1 MKTPSAV
8 CFALALGLSGAALAE
23 GLAIS
28 TGKEGGGYYGIGS
41 RLKTVMAEQNVAV
54 EVIPSVGSM
63 ENLLRLNDPQGPV
76 NIGLTQADA
85 LKSFLIENPDFESR
99 MLLLGEMG
107 QECVFIVTG
116 KDTGIDDDG
125 DLQDKGNLISLQD
138 PNSGV
143 AVTWQYMTTLE
154 PKFKNT
160 QPAFVDTMETL
171 LQLKNGGKNAQVKAA
186 MLVQR
191 PDARSPAMQVVLENP
206 KEFHFVPVT
215 DWDLNDKLPDGS
227 AVYTFEDVTIEKK
240 SWGFDTTVDT
250 ICTRALMVAN
260 KDKLS
265 ADERSRLSRVMLL
278 ATDRVKG
285 QTDK

>member
-1 MKTPSAV
+1 MNRLPTA
-8 CFALALGLSGAALAE
+8 CLALTLGLSGAALAE
-23 GLAIS
+23 GLVIS
-28 TGKEGGGYYGIGS
+28 TGKEGGGYFGIGN
-41 RLKTVMAEQNVAV
+41 RLKEVMAEQNVAV
-54 EVIPSVGSM
+54 EVMPSVGSM
-63 ENLLRLNDPQGPV
+63 ENLLRLDDAQSPV

-85 LKSFLIENPDFESR
+85 LKSFLLENPDFEGR

-191 PDARSPAMQVVLENP
+191 PDARSPAMQVVLDNP
-206 KEFHFVPVT
+206 KEFRFVPVT

-227 AVYTFEDVTIEKK
+227 AVYTFEDVTIQKK

-265 ADERSRLSRVMLL
+265 AEERSRLSRVMLL
-278 ATDRVKG
+278 AADRVKG
-285 QTDK
+285 QTQ